1 MGYFELVN
9 DVAESDIEFPVHA
22 SLAKE
27 LGEIYTSILEGEPMV
42 HQLKMLKQQHPDVPQ
57 VLNMLSVAYVG
68 KEDYERAY
76 KINQELYQLFPDYIF
91 ARINMAQ
98 EYLNKDEL
106 EKAAGILD
114 PALTIDT
121 IFPQRRK
128 IHYGE
133 FTGFQRI
140 RALYYTKAEMA
151 EAFLEVVTETEDLL
165 DDEIVLLQFRSQ
177 VMEMIDTY
185 DLEEYDII
193 SDYVSSVHDELDLLL
208 GASDDNN
215 SSFISFEYDESV
227 QTDEPP
233 EFIHADE
240 IDALY
245 NYDFDIPAEA
255 MESLLSLPEKTLA
268 EDLCEVL
275 NDAVRRYEYY
285 ADDDDESTPFTF
297 PWHAM
302 NLLRT
307 IQAEQAVSTMLN
319 FMQQGEE
326 LTEFY
331 MGDLNTEVLW
341 QVFYPFCL
349 SNKQEL
355 VSFLKLPNLYAYCK
369 LPVMHAFTQLA
380 LHQPEYRSTV
390 SGIFAEL
397 LSFFFEK
404 KDDNNF
410 LDPLYMSLLCE
421 EIMDGS
427 FAELKLLVKA
437 VYDNQLEDGMYQD
450 FKAWEEEYNFIK
462 NEDSSLK
469 GLLDWRELNAQL
481 ERQFGS

>member
-1 MGYFELVN
+1 MGYFELVA
-9 DVAESDIEFPVHA
+9 DVAESDIEFPVAA

-27 LGEIYTSILEGEPMV
+27 LGEIYTAILEGEPMT
-42 HQLKMLKQQHPDVPQ
+42 HQLKMLRQQHPDVPQ
-57 VLNMLSVAYVG
+57 ILNMLSIAYIE

-76 KINQELYQLFPDYIF
+76 KINHEAYELFPDYIF

-106 EKAAGILD
+106 EKAAEILD

-151 EAFLEVVTETEDLL
+151 GAFLEVVMETEDLL

-185 DLEEYDII
+185 DMEEYDII
-193 SDYVSSVHDELDLLL
+193 SDYVASVNDELDRQL
-208 GASDDNN
+208 GAFEDDS

-233 EFIHADE
+233 VFIHEDE

-255 MESLLSLPEKTLA
+255 MESLLALREESLTA
-268 EDLCEVL
+268 DLCEVL
-275 NDAVRRYEYY
+275 NDAVCRYEYY
-285 ADDDDESTPFTF
+285 IDDDDEDTPFTF

-307 IQAEQAVSTMLN
+307 IGAEQSVSTMLN

-349 SNKQEL
+349 SNKNEL
-355 VSFLKLPNLYAYCK
+355 VSFLKLPNIYAYSK

-380 LHQPEYRSTV
+380 LHQPEYRSIV

-397 LSFFFEK
+397 LSFFLEK
-404 KDDNNF
+404 KDDDNF
-410 LDPLYMSLLCE
+410 LDPLYMSLLCGE
-421 EIMDGS
+421 VMDGS
-427 FAELKLLVKA
+427 FAELKLLVKT
-437 VYDNQLEDGMYQD
+437 VYDNQLEDGMFEN
-450 FKAWEEEYNFIK
+450 FKAWEEEYNLIK
-462 NEDSSLK
+462 NEDASIK
-469 GLLDWRELNAQL
+469 ELLDWKELNAQL
-481 ERQFGS
+481 EQEFGN